1 MRYRDYLRLD
11 GSCSIALGLALAVL
25 GAPGVLA
32 HYGAPLVAVAVAFV
46 PALLLG
52 IGAFAAA
59 RHGAAL
65 SRPGEWLT
73 RRALAAAQPG
83 RAALAAAPVRR
94 RLLVETTAWIAG
106 SALWLA
112 LTRSSAFVF
121 LGSGLASA
129 AYGGLE
135 AVLARRRVEAR
146 ERERGVVYVVASRPG
161 FGTPELGIETPR
173 A

>member
-11 GSCSIALGLALAVL
+11 GGCSTALGLALAVL

-32 HYGAPLVAVAVAFV
+32 HYGTSLVAVALAFV
-46 PALLLG
+46 PIVLLG
-52 IGAFAAA
+52 IGGFAAA

-65 SRPGEWLT
+65 NRPGEWLT
-73 RRALAAAQPG
+73 QRALTAAQPG
-83 RAALAAAPVRR
+83 RGALAGTPVRR
-94 RLLVETTAWIAG
+94 RLLAETAAWIAG

-112 LTRSSAFVF
+112 LTGSSAFVF

-146 ERERGVVYVVASRPG
+146 ERELGIVYVVARRPG
-161 FGTPELGIETPR
+161 LGTPELGIASTG
-173 A
+173 